1 MAACPTRFERAHPDT
16 GQIHEIY
23 ICPTEEALHRAVVED
38 FRAAVEATL
47 SAYEDFHAVL
57 AGGRTPRGAY
67 ALLAQEGRDLPWE
80 RIHLY
85 WSDERAVPPD
95 HPDSNYRMVREALL
109 DFVPIP
115 PENVH
120 RIPGEQPPER
130 AAEHYEAVLAHL
142 PRPFDW
148 VLLGL
153 GSDGHTASLFPGTEA
168 VHETRRRAMAVYA
181 PSQKQWRIT
190 LTPPVFNAAARVRF
204 LVTGEAK
211 AQAIRA
217 VIAGPYQPDQ
227 WPAQILHPPQPIRW
241 FLDARAAF
249 LLRAPSL

>member
-1 MAACPTRFERAHPDT
+1 MAACPTRFERVHPDT
-16 GQIHEIY
+16 GQIHEVHL
-23 ICPTEEALHRAVVED
+23 CPTEEALHQAVVED

-47 SAYEDFHAVL
+47 SIYEDVHAVL

-67 ALLAQEGRDLPWE
+67 TLLAQKGRDLPWE

-95 HPDSNYRMVREALL
+95 HPLSNYRMVWETLL
-109 DFVPIP
+109 KEVSIP

-120 RIPGEQPPER
+120 RIPGEQPPEK
-130 AAEHYEAVLAHL
+130 AAVLYEAVLARL

-153 GSDGHTASLFPGTEA
+153 GPDGHTASLFPGTQA
-168 VHETRRRAMAVYA
+168 IHETRRRAMAVYA
-181 PSQKQWRIT
+181 PAQKQWRIT

-204 LVTGEAK
+204 LVTGESK
-211 AQAIRA
+211 APAIRA
-217 VIAGPYQPDQ
+217 VISGPYHPDR
-227 WPAQILHPPQPIRW
+227 WPAQILHPPRPIRW
-241 FLDARAAF
+241 FLDTGAAA
-249 LLRAPSL
+249 LLMDPSP

>member
-1 MAACPTRFERAHPDT
+1 MAVCPTRFERMHPYT
-16 GQIHEIY
+16 GQVHEVHL
-23 ICPTEEALHRAVVED
+23 CPTETDLHRAVVED

-47 SAYEDFHAVL
+47 KVYEDFHAVL

-95 HPDSNYRMVREALL
+95 HPLSNYRMVRETLL
-109 DFVPIP
+109 DGVPIP

-120 RIPGEQPPER
+120 RIPGEQPPEQ
-130 AAEHYEAVLAHL
+130 AAAHYEAVLARL
-142 PRPFDW
+142 TRPFDW

-153 GSDGHTASLFPGTEA
+153 GPDGHTASLFPGTEA
-168 VHETRRRAMAVYA
+168 IHETRRRAMAVYA

-190 LTPPVFNAAARVRF
+190 LTPPVLNTAARVRF
-204 LVTGEAK
+204 LVAGEAK
-211 AQAIRA
+211 AAAVQA
-217 VIAGPYQPDQ
+217 VITGPYQPDR

-241 FLDARAAF
+241 FLDASAAA
-249 LLRAPSL
+249 LLLAPSP